1 MPSDAT
7 GVPSSG
13 GGANEREKREVRQQL
28 RPPLVSIVSFLLAPS
43 SGISSIHGEFRA
55 YARNVGLGRAGD
67 SYRAPGDYCLT
78 EGINRGAETF
88 KGVSLDEKGD
98 VVGLETR
105 KVEASDKMGI
115 MEIPKYSTVLSHT
128 SGASIHQRIKI
139 VNNMFIFVAAHS
151 IYGGCTG
158 L

>member
-13 GGANEREKREVRQQL
+13 GGANEREKREVQQQL

-43 SGISSIHGEFRA
+43 SGISSIHREFRA

-67 SYRAPGDYCLT
+67 SYRTPGDYGLS

-88 KGVSLDEKGD
+88 KGVTLDEKGD
-98 VVGLETR
+98 VVRLVKR

-115 MEIPKYSTVLSHT
+115 MEIQHHT
-128 SGASIHQRIKI
+128 ES
-139 VNNMFIFVAAHS
+139 
-151 IYGGCTG
+151 Y
-158 L
+158 